1 MKNFLIWII
10 LLAGIGYGGAKL
22 YMHNEVSKG
31 VDMAILMMS
40 PYADIEY
47 EGIASTLTG
56 ELTVENVRVVV
67 EGYSDEI
74 FVESIG
80 IDTPSFLSLIEL
92 GDVARMQSREF
103 PEYFGFIVKGLRI
116 PVNADY
122 FRDLYQFALAERG
135 IDGELSAAAEC
146 TGRYGFSPTTLSA
159 LGYHDQVLSMTMILR
174 DEESRYSL
182 DMDVSMDEMWDMTAS
197 MKMAGNM
204 MTEMSKGLAYQP
216 RLSQL
221 HLEFTDRSLNERVTR
236 YCKRRGLTDA
246 DTMRAQVDSFR
257 QVGKEYGIEF
267 DQYIIDPY
275 KEFLLGKPTLVVT
288 AQPNNPVVFSQID
301 LYKPEDVPA
310 LLNLAAVAR

>member
-1 MKNFLIWII
+1 MKNFIIWII
-10 LLAGIGYGGAKL
+10 LLAGTGYGGAKL

-40 PYADIEY
+40 PYADVEY
-47 EGIASTLTG
+47 DGIASTLTG

-74 FVESIG
+74 FIESIG

-92 GDVARMQSREF
+92 GDVAKMQSKEF
-103 PEYFGFIVKGLRI
+103 PEYFGFIVKGLHI

-122 FRDLYQFALAERG
+122 FRDLYQFALSERG
-135 IDGELSAAAEC
+135 IDGDLSAAAEC
-146 TGRYGFSPTTLSA
+146 TGRYGFSPSTLSA
-159 LGYHDQVLSMTMILR
+159 LGYHEQVMSMSMILR

-182 DMDVSMDEMWDMTAS
+182 DMDVSMDEMWDMSAS

-204 MTEMSKGLAYQP
+204 MAEMSKGLAYQP
-216 RLSQL
+216 RLSKL
-221 HLEFTDRSLNERVTR
+221 HLEFTDRSLNERVSR

-246 DTMRAQVDSFR
+246 DTMRAQIDSFR
-257 QVGKEYGIEF
+257 QVGQEYGVEF

-275 KEFLLGKPTLVVT
+275 KEFLLGKSTLVVT